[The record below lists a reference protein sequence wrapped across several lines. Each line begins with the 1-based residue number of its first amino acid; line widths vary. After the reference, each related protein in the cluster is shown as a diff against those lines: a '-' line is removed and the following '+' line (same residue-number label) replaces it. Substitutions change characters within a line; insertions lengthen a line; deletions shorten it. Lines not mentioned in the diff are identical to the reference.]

1 MKREENERRKKYLRN
16 KGRIR
21 RNKETNRAMG
31 GPVRETKAGRK
42 ESEINSRNKEET
54 EDSTKDLKQ
63 QKFNEDLTSI
73 LKEDRRNSKK

>member
-73 LKEDRRNSKK
+73 LKEECRTSKK

>member
-1 MKREENERRKKYLRN
+1 
-16 KGRIR
+16 
-21 RNKETNRAMG
+21 MG

-42 ESEINSRNKEET
+42 ESEINSRNKET

-73 LKEDRRNSKK
+73 LKEERRTSKK

>member
-42 ESEINSRNKEET
+42 ESEINSRNKET

-73 LKEDRRNSKK
+73 LKEERRTSKK

>member
-21 RNKETNRAMG
+21 RNKETNSDMG
-31 GPVRETKAGRK
+31 GPVRETEAGRE
-42 ESEINSRNKEET
+42 ESEINSRNKEKT

-63 QKFNEDLTSI
+63 QKFNENLTSI
-73 LKEDRRNSKK
+73 LKEECRTSKK